1 VVSASD
7 NGGRVNLPF
16 TAGTNLSAKYIDV
29 SIVEGAIPCKRLS
42 GGATSSENV
51 IINGISFLKEIGSEG
66 AAGSLYDW
74 TSYSTLRNNACI
86 NVTFVLRSVNPGNL
100 PTPPPVFDKP
110 AESTV
115 FSTVIGTFNW
125 IT

>member
-1 VVSASD
+1 MSASD

-16 TAGTNLSAKYIDV
+16 TPGTNLSSKYVDV
-29 SIVEGAIPCKRLS
+29 QIVEGANPCKRPA

-51 IINGISFLKEIGSEG
+51 NINGIQFLKEIGSEG
-66 AAGSLYDW
+66 AAGSLYEW

-86 NVTFVLRSVNPGNL
+86 NLTFILRSSNPGNF
-100 PTPPPVFDKP
+100 PTPPPVFDKT
-110 AESTV
+110 AESAV
-115 FSTVIGTFNW
+115 FSTMIGTFNW

>member
-1 VVSASD
+1 VSASD

-16 TAGTNLSAKYIDV
+16 TAGTNLSAKYVDV
-29 SIVEGAIPCKRLS
+29 EIVEGANPCKRS
-42 GGATSSENV
+42 AGGASSSESV
-51 IINGISFLKEIGSEG
+51 TINGIQFLKEIGSEG

-86 NVTFVLRSVNPGNL
+86 NLTFLLRSVNPGNL
-100 PTPPPVFDKP
+100 PTPPPVFDKA
-110 AESTV
+110 AESAV
-115 FSTVIGTFNW
+115 FTTIINTFNW